1 METEGG
7 EEILDVDQSEGGL
20 SGQNKILNV
29 KNKTK
34 QNKKIKKRISSCHLI
49 IKTLSLW
56 NKQRILRGI
65 REKAK

>member
-34 QNKKIKKRISSCHLI
+34 
-49 IKTLSLW
+49 
-56 NKQRILRGI
+56 
-65 REKAK
+65 